1 VPPGRYRRGS
11 VSHSWSETVVA
22 ENSTMATAGTSPERL
37 YTPVDELLAAA
48 QQQVRAAAEAGTPAS
63 STEAAAMTDDGSY
76 SSSTTRLFTADFTD
90 TRQSTLFCRSNE
102 RSAISVSSVCLCVSV
117 CSRISKTAI

>member
-1 VPPGRYRRGS
+1 
-11 VSHSWSETVVA
+11 
-22 ENSTMATAGTSPERL
+22 MATAGTSPERL

-48 QQQVRAAAEAGTPAS
+48 QQQVRAAAEAGTPSS
-63 STEAAAMTDDGSY
+63 STEAAAMTDDGPY